1 VANTARSIAKPGSG
15 SDPETGRTS
24 APHATPANPA
34 RRSAPRSA
42 PDPLER
48 LLREAD
54 GGRSDLVPLLQL
66 AQEALGYLSSDAVRL
81 IARRLRVSESE
92 VFGVATFYA
101 QFRFTPPGRHRLR
114 VCLGTACHVK
124 GGVQMLET
132 VERRLGAGAGETTP
146 DGEYDVERVACLGC
160 CALAPVV
167 TLDDDV
173 HGQMSVLKLQELL
186 AVVAARGDGSGEAE
200 RG

>member
-1 VANTARSIAKPGSG
+1 VANTTRSIAKPGSG

-24 APHATPANPA
+24 APRAASARPP

-54 GGRSDLVPLLQL
+54 GGRSDLVPLLQR
-66 AQEALGYLSSDAVRL
+66 AQEALGYLSPDAVRL
-81 IARRLRVSESE
+81 IARRLKVSESE
-92 VFGVATFYA
+92 VYGVATFYA

-132 VERRLGAGAGETTP
+132 MRRRLGVEAGETTA
-146 DGEYDVERVACLGC
+146 DREYDLERVACLGC

-167 TLDDDV
+167 TLDKAIY
-173 HGQMSVLKLQELL
+173 GQMSVLKLQAML
-186 AVVAARGDGSGEAE
+186 DE
-200 RG
+200 RDRS